1 MSEAAY
7 EKDEKKAS
15 KGSSTPG
22 SFPHALSSGYQPGAR
37 MRYGISHQT
46 TPLPPQ
52 KRWTKTANMTPKS
65 PSASQSSQSSKK
77 ALNISPAKGKLA
89 VLTPG
94 MGAVATTFYAGV
106 EAIKRGIAKPIGSYT
121 QMGQVRLGKRTENR
135 YKKVNELVPLASLD
149 QLVFGGWDLFP
160 ENAYEAAKHA
170 QVLDKELVET
180 LREPLSA
187 IRPMPAV
194 FDREFVKRLDGPNVK
209 KGKTKLDLAEQL
221 REDIRGFLKA
231 NGCERAV
238 MVWCASTEVYT
249 PATKV
254 QQSLR
259 AFEEGLKSSDPSISP
274 SQIYT
279 YAALKER
286 VPYANGSPNVSVEM
300 PALQE
305 LSQEMG
311 VPISGSDFKTG
322 QTLMKTVVAP
332 GLRNRQ
338 LGVAG
343 WYSTNI
349 LGNRDGEV
357 LDDPGSFKSK
367 EVTKSGVL
375 TDIFSAER
383 YPDLYDKIH
392 HVVRINYY
400 PPRGDNK
407 EGWDNIDIF
416 GWLGYPM
423 QIKINFLCRDSI
435 LAAPIVLDLALFSD
449 LAARAGM
456 RGIQE
461 WLSFYYKAP
470 VVKPGL
476 SPEHDLS
483 VQLLKL
489 ENTLRF
495 FTNEELIN
503 HLGLTYY
510 GVDEGEA

>member
-1 MSEAAY
+1 M
-7 EKDEKKAS
+7 
-15 KGSSTPG
+15 
-22 SFPHALSSGYQPGAR
+22 
-37 MRYGISHQT
+37 
-46 TPLPPQ
+46 
-52 KRWTKTANMTPKS
+52 TKSNKPAT
-65 PSASQSSQSSKK
+65 
-77 ALNISPAKGKLA
+77 LNIKPAQGKLA

-106 EAIKRGIAKPIGSYT
+106 EAVKRGIAQPIGSYT
-121 QMGQVRLGKRTENR
+121 QMGQLRLGKRTENR
-135 YKKVNELVPLASLD
+135 YKKVNELVPLASLENI
-149 QLVFGGWDLFP
+149 VFGGWDIFP
-160 ENAYEAAKHA
+160 ESAYEAAKHA
-170 QVLDKELVET
+170 KVLDKELIEQ
-180 LREPLSA
+180 LKEPLSK
-187 IRPMPAV
+187 IVPMPAV
-194 FDREFVKRLDGPNVK
+194 FDREFIKRIDGPNVK
-209 KGKTKLDLAEQL
+209 KGKSKMDLAEQL
-221 REDIRGFLKA
+221 RADIRNFIKD
-231 NGCERAV
+231 NGCDRAV

-249 PATKV
+249 PPTEVHATLK
-254 QQSLR
+254 S
-259 AFEEGLKSSDPSISP
+259 FEEGLRNNDPSIAP

-300 PALQE
+300 PCLQE
-305 LSQEMG
+305 LALEMAT
-311 VPISGSDFKTG
+311 PICGSDFKTG
-322 QTLMKTVVAP
+322 QTLLKTVIAP

-367 EVTKSGVL
+367 EVSKSGVL
-375 TDIFSAER
+375 TDIFDGER
-383 YPDLYDKIH
+383 YPELYKDIS

-423 QIKINFLCRDSI
+423 QIKVNFLCRDSI
-435 LAAPIVLDLALFSD
+435 LAAPIVLDLALFMD
-449 LAARAGM
+449 LAGRAGM

-461 WLSFYYKAP
+461 WLSFYFKAP
-470 VVKPGL
+470 VVKQGL

-510 GVDEGEA
+510 GVSEAAYDGAEA

>member
-1 MSEAAY
+1 MN
-7 EKDEKKAS
+7 
-15 KGSSTPG
+15 
-22 SFPHALSSGYQPGAR
+22 
-37 MRYGISHQT
+37 
-46 TPLPPQ
+46 Q
-52 KRWTKTANMTPKS
+52 KNKI
-65 PSASQSSQSSKK
+65 
-77 ALNISPAKGKLA
+77 NIQAPKGKLA
-89 VLTPG
+89 ILTPG
-94 MGAVATTFYAGV
+94 MGAVATTLFAGV
-106 EAIKRGIAKPIGSYT
+106 EAVKRGIAEPIGSYT
-121 QMGQVRLGKRTENR
+121 QLGRIRLGKRTENR
-135 YKKVNELVPLASLD
+135 FKNVKDLVPLATLE
-149 QLVFGGWDLFP
+149 QVVFGGWDIFA

-170 QVLDKELVET
+170 KVLDKELLET
-180 LREPLSA
+180 LKEPLSK
-187 IRPMPAV
+187 IVPMKAV
-194 FDREFVKRLDGPNVK
+194 FDKEFIKRIDGPNVK
-209 KGKTKLDLAEQL
+209 TGKNKMELAEQL
-221 REDIRGFLKA
+221 RADIRNFLKD
-231 NGCERAV
+231 NGCDRAV

-249 PATKV
+249 QPTAVHATVK
-254 QQSLR
+254 S
-259 AFEEGLKSSDPSISP
+259 FEEGLRNNDPAISP

-300 PALQE
+300 ACLQE
-305 LSQEMG
+305 LAIEMNT
-311 VPISGSDFKTG
+311 PICGSDFKTG
-322 QTLMKTVVAP
+322 QTFIKTVIAP

-357 LDDPGSFKSK
+357 LEDPGSFKSK
-367 EVTKSGVL
+367 EVTKTGVL
-375 TDIFSAER
+375 NDIFNKEL
-383 YPDLYDKIH
+383 YPELYSNIS

-435 LAAPIVLDLALFSD
+435 LAAPLVLDLALFMD
-449 LAARAGM
+449 LAGRAQM
-456 RGIQE
+456 KGIQE
-461 WLSFYYKAP
+461 WLSFYFKMPITKA
-470 VVKPGL
+470 GL
-476 SPEHDLS
+476 QPEHDLS

-503 HLGLTYY
+503 HLGLTHY

>member
-1 MSEAAY
+1 MT
-7 EKDEKKAS
+7 KK
-15 KGSSTPG
+15 
-22 SFPHALSSGYQPGAR
+22 
-37 MRYGISHQT
+37 
-46 TPLPPQ
+46 PL
-52 KRWTKTANMTPKS
+52 TIA
-65 PSASQSSQSSKK
+65 
-77 ALNISPAKGKLA
+77 PAKGKLA
-89 VLTPG
+89 ILTPG
-94 MGAVATTFYAGV
+94 MGAVATTLYAGV
-106 EAIKRGIAKPIGSYT
+106 IAVNKGIAKPIGSHT
-121 QMGQVRLGKRTENR
+121 QMGKIRLGKRTENR
-135 YKKVNELVPLASLD
+135 WTLVKDMVPLVPLTD
-149 QLVFGGWDLFP
+149 VVFGGWDIFP
-160 ENAYEAAKHA
+160 ENAYEAASHA
-170 QVLDKELVET
+170 KVLESSLLEQVKDEL
-180 LREPLSA
+180 SK
-187 IRPMPAV
+187 IKPMKAV
-194 FDREFVKRLDGPNVK
+194 FDRNFVKRLDGSHVK
-209 KGKTKLDLAEQL
+209 SAKTKMDLAEAL
-221 REDIRGFLKA
+221 RQDIRDFLKN
-231 NGCERAV
+231 NGCDRAV

-249 PATKV
+249 PPTAVQATIKT
-254 QQSLR
+254 
-259 AFEEGLKSSDPSISP
+259 FEEGLRNNDPSISP

-286 VPYANGSPNVSVEM
+286 VPYTNGSPNVSVEV

-305 LSQEMG
+305 LALELN
-311 VPISGSDFKTG
+311 VPIAGSDFKTG
-322 QTLMKTVVAP
+322 QTLIKTVLAP

-338 LGVAG
+338 IGVAG

-357 LDDPGSFKSK
+357 LDDPGSFKAK

-375 TDIFSAER
+375 EDIFSKEL
-383 YPDLYDKIH
+383 YPDLYSNIS

-423 QIKINFLCRDSI
+423 QIKVNFLCRDSI
-435 LAAPIVLDLALFSD
+435 LAAPVALDLALYMD

-461 WLSFYYKAP
+461 WLSFYLKAP
-470 VVKPGL
+470 ITKPGL
-476 SPEHDLS
+476 RPEHDLS

-510 GVDEGEA
+510 GVDEGDEG

>member
-1 MSEAAY
+1 V
-7 EKDEKKAS
+7 KD
-15 KGSSTPG
+15 
-22 SFPHALSSGYQPGAR
+22 
-37 MRYGISHQT
+37 
-46 TPLPPQ
+46 
-52 KRWTKTANMTPKS
+52 
-65 PSASQSSQSSKK
+65 
-77 ALNISPAKGKLA
+77 
-89 VLTPG
+89 
-94 MGAVATTFYAGV
+94 
-106 EAIKRGIAKPIGSYT
+106 
-121 QMGQVRLGKRTENR
+121 
-135 YKKVNELVPLASLD
+135 LVPLASLD
-149 QLVFGGWDLFP
+149 NLVFGGWDIFS

-170 QVLDKELVET
+170 QVLEKDLVEA
-180 LREPLSA
+180 LKEPLSK
-187 IRPMPAV
+187 IKPMSAV
-194 FDREFVKRLDGPNVK
+194 FDKNYIKRIDGPNVK
-209 KGKTKLDLAEQL
+209 SGKNKMDLAEQL
-221 REDIRGFLKA
+221 RQDIRGFMKTH
-231 NGCERAV
+231 GCDRAV
-238 MVWCASTEVYT
+238 MVWCASTEVYNA
-249 PATKV
+249 PSAVHQNLK
-254 QQSLR
+254 S
-259 AFEEGLKSSDPSISP
+259 FEEGLLNSDPAISP
-274 SQIYT
+274 SQIYA

-286 VPYANGSPNVSVEM
+286 VPYANGSPNVSVEC

-305 LSQEMG
+305 LSKEMAT
-311 VPISGSDFKTG
+311 PISGSDFKTG

-367 EVTKSGVL
+367 EVSKTGVL
-375 TDIFSAER
+375 TDILSSER
-383 YPDLYDKIH
+383 YPELYSNIS

-435 LAAPIVLDLALFSD
+435 LAAPIVLDLALFMD
-449 LAARAGM
+449 LAGRANM

-461 WLSFYYKAP
+461 WLSFYFKAP
-470 VVKPGL
+470 VVAPGL

-510 GVDEGEA
+510 GVDEGESATTPGAAQ

>member
-1 MSEAAY
+1 MN
-7 EKDEKKAS
+7 
-15 KGSSTPG
+15 
-22 SFPHALSSGYQPGAR
+22 
-37 MRYGISHQT
+37 QT
-46 TPLPPQ
+46 T
-52 KRWTKTANMTPKS
+52 KI
-65 PSASQSSQSSKK
+65 
-77 ALNISPAKGKLA
+77 NIQAPKGKLA
-89 VLTPG
+89 ILTPG
-94 MGAVATTFYAGV
+94 MGAVATTLFAGV
-106 EAIKRGIAKPIGSYT
+106 EAVKRGIAEPVGSYT
-121 QMGQVRLGKRTENR
+121 QLGRIRLGKRTENR
-135 YKKVNELVPLASLD
+135 FKNVKDLVPLASLD
-149 QLVFGGWDLFP
+149 QIVFGGWDIF
-160 ENAYEAAKHA
+160 EDNAYEAASHA
-170 QVLDKELVET
+170 KVLEKDLLET
-180 LREPLSA
+180 LKEPLSR
-187 IRPMPAV
+187 IKPMKAV
-194 FDREFVKRLDGPNVK
+194 FDRNFVKRIDGPNVK
-209 KGKTKLDLAEQL
+209 TGKNKMELAEQVQ
-221 REDIRGFLKA
+221 EDIRGFLRD
-231 NGCERAV
+231 NGCDRAV

-249 PATKV
+249 PPTAVHATVK
-254 QQSLR
+254 S
-259 AFEEGLKSSDPSISP
+259 FEQGLLNNDPAISP

-300 PALQE
+300 PCMQE
-305 LSQEMG
+305 LAQEMAT
-311 VPISGSDFKTG
+311 PISGSDFKTG
-322 QTLMKTVVAP
+322 QTLLKTVVAP

-375 TDIFSAER
+375 SDIFNKEL
-383 YPDLYDKIH
+383 YPELYSDIS

-435 LAAPIVLDLALFSD
+435 LAAPLVLDLALFSD
-449 LAARAGM
+449 LAGRAGM

-461 WLSFYYKAP
+461 WLSFYYKMP
-470 VVKPGL
+470 VTKQGL

-503 HLGLTYY
+503 HLGLSYY
-510 GVDEGEA
+510 GVDEGRA

>member
-1 MSEAAY
+1 MSAFIT
-7 EKDEKKAS
+7 KNPAS
-15 KGSSTPG
+15 N
-22 SFPHALSSGYQPGAR
+22 QPLA
-37 MRYGISHQT
+37 I
-46 TPLPPQ
+46 
-52 KRWTKTANMTPKS
+52 A
-65 PSASQSSQSSKK
+65 
-77 ALNISPAKGKLA
+77 PAKGKLA

-94 MGAVATTFYAGV
+94 MGAVATTFFAGV
-106 EAIKRGIAKPIGSYT
+106 EAIKRGLAEPVGSYT
-121 QMGQVRLGKRTENR
+121 QMGKLRLGKRTEKR
-135 YKKVNELVPLASLD
+135 FKKVNELVPLARLD
-149 QLVFGGWDLFP
+149 DLVFGGWDLFP

-170 QVLDKELVET
+170 KVLEGELVEK
-180 LREPLSA
+180 LKEPLSR
-187 IRPMPAV
+187 IKPMPAV

-209 KGKTKLDLAEQL
+209 KGRTKMELAEQL
-221 REDIRGFLKA
+221 RADIRQFMKD
-231 NGCERAV
+231 NGCDRAV

-249 PATKV
+249 PPTEVHA
-254 QQSLR
+254 SLR
-259 AFEEGLKSSDPSISP
+259 SFEEGLRNNDAAISP

-300 PALQE
+300 PCLQE
-305 LSQEMG
+305 LAQEMAT
-311 VPISGSDFKTG
+311 PICGSDFKTG
-322 QTLMKTVVAP
+322 QTLIKTVVAP

-367 EVTKSGVL
+367 EVSKTGVL
-375 TDIFSAER
+375 TDIFNKEL
-383 YPDLYDKIH
+383 YPELYKDIH

-435 LAAPIVLDLALFSD
+435 LAAPIVLDLALFMD
-449 LAARAGM
+449 LAGRAGL

-461 WLSFYYKAP
+461 WLSFYFKAP
-470 VVKPGL
+470 VVKQGL
-476 SPEHDLS
+476 NPEHDLS

-503 HLGLTYY
+503 HLGLTHY
-510 GVDEGEA
+510 GVSEEGAR

>member
-1 MSEAAY
+1 MSPNT
-7 EKDEKKAS
+7 S
-15 KGSSTPG
+15 
-22 SFPHALSSGYQPGAR
+22 
-37 MRYGISHQT
+37 
-46 TPLPPQ
+46 
-52 KRWTKTANMTPKS
+52 
-65 PSASQSSQSSKK
+65 SSQGAKI
-77 ALNISPAKGKLA
+77 NIAPAKGKLA

-94 MGAVATTFYAGV
+94 MGAVATTLFAGV
-106 EAIKRGIAKPIGSYT
+106 EAVKRGIAKPIGSYT

-135 YKKVNELVPLASLD
+135 YKTVKDLVPLATLD
-149 QLVFGGWDLFP
+149 DVVFGGWDIFS
-160 ENAYEAAKHA
+160 ENAYEAATHA
-170 QVLDKELVET
+170 KVLEKELLEQ
-180 LREPLSA
+180 LKEPLSK
-187 IRPMPAV
+187 IKPMSAV
-194 FDREFVKRLDGPNVK
+194 FDKEFIKRIDGPNVK
-209 KGKTKLDLAEQL
+209 TGKNKMDLAEQL
-221 REDIRGFLKA
+221 RADIRNFLKT
-231 NGCERAV
+231 NGCDRAV

-249 PATKV
+249 PATEVHQTVK
-254 QQSLR
+254 S
-259 AFEEGLKSSDPSISP
+259 FEEGLRNNDPAIAP

-279 YAALKER
+279 YAALMER
-286 VPYANGSPNVSVEM
+286 VPYANGSPNVSTEM
-300 PALQE
+300 PCMQE
-305 LSQEMG
+305 LAQEMG
-311 VPISGSDFKTG
+311 VPICGSDFKTG
-322 QTLMKTVVAP
+322 QTFMKTVVAP
-332 GLRNRQ
+332 GLRNRV
-338 LGVAG
+338 LGVSG

-367 EVTKSGVL
+367 EVSKTGVL
-375 TDIFSAER
+375 DEIFSGKH
-383 YPDLYDKIH
+383 YPDLYSDIS

-435 LAAPIVLDLALFSD
+435 LAAPLVLDLALFMD
-449 LAARAGM
+449 LASRAKM

-461 WLSFYYKAP
+461 WLSYYFKAP
-470 VVKPGL
+470 LAKPGL
-476 SPEHDLS
+476 TVEHDLS